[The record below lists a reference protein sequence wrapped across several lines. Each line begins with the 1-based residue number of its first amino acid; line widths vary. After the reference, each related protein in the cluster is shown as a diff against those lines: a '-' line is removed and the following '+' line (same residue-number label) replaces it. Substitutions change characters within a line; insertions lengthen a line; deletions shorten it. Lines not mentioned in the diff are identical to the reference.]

1 MTLSKTFSP
10 QFNAVQQ
17 FYDAVTTWK
26 FDVLESLFSED
37 YVSRILPASA
47 NVPPKNKAEG
57 IQHAKEFGA
66 SIGYAPLKYEIFKSI
81 EVPESVWVH
90 SRIYG
95 DIPGGPSFN
104 AESIYIFTLSTGDD
118 IKIAAISEFVDTKL
132 QSPPSTT
139 PEPAAA
145 APEEQ

>member
-1 MTLSKTFSP
+1 MTLSKQFSP

-37 YVSRILPASA
+37 YVSIILPASA
-47 NVPPKNKAEG
+47 NVPPKNKTEG

-66 SIGYAPLKYEIFKSI
+66 SIGYAPLKYEIFELI
-81 EVPESVWVH
+81 EAPGSVWTH
-90 SRIYG
+90 SRLYG

-104 AESIYIFTLSTGDD
+104 VESIYVFTLSTGDD
-118 IKIAAISEFVDTKL
+118 IKITAISEFVDTKL
-132 QSPPSTT
+132 QAPPSTAG
-139 PEPAAA
+139 PAAA
-145 APEEQ
+145 APAEK